1 MRIASITLVKD
12 EADIF
17 EGFIRH
23 NLHFVDRMYI
33 VDDRS
38 SDNTPEI
45 LRRLTAETDAVRLL
59 DDGWTGAFHQS
70 RRTTAAMR
78 RVIAEEDWD
87 VILAL
92 DVDELICAADRS
104 VFESAI
110 AAIPPG
116 HVGGFSAIQY
126 FATGSDD
133 PSIADP
139 RVRVRS
145 ATHWG
150 HLFKSFAVSP
160 IDPNLSF
167 GDGNHRLDLNGKSLP
182 AHILPGIALAH
193 FAIRSA
199 DQIAIKC
206 LKHYVGWR
214 SRLDYDELMSSHLIG
229 GARALKEEP
238 SFALSPAS
246 PITHAY
252 LGFDTAT
259 AQDRP
264 FVERRGEIKWPELA
278 TTSPYVQLLGLLDQ
292 LIAQARLAD
301 GAAIDAANPSA
312 TLELEQLKGSTSRLF
327 KAYVTQ
333 MGKKLKRSYRKR
345 FSR

>member
-12 EADIF
+12 EADIL

-23 NLHFVDRMYI
+23 NLHFVDRMYV

-59 DDGWTGAFHQS
+59 DDGWTGAFQQS
-70 RRTTAAMR
+70 KRTTAAMQ
-78 RVIAEEDWD
+78 RVMADDDWD

-92 DVDELICAADRS
+92 DTDELICAADRA
-104 VFESAI
+104 VFEDAI
-110 AAIPPG
+110 SAIPPG
-116 HVGGFSAIQY
+116 HVGGFSALQY
-126 FATGSDD
+126 YATASDD
-133 PSIADP
+133 PTIADP
-139 RVRVRS
+139 LVRVRT
-145 ATHWG
+145 ALPWG
-150 HLFKSFAVSP
+150 HLFKSFAVRP
-160 IDPNLSF
+160 IDPNISYT
-167 GDGNHRLDLNGKSLP
+167 DGNHRLDLNGTTLP
-182 AHILPGIALAH
+182 AHILPKVALAH

-214 SRLDYDELMSSHLIG
+214 SRADYNEGLSSHSIG
-229 GARALKEEP
+229 GARALKQEP
-238 SFALSPAS
+238 SFALSPTS
-246 PITHAY
+246 PILETY
-252 LGFDTAT
+252 LVVDLSE

-292 LIAQARLAD
+292 LIAQAKWAD
-301 GAAIDAANPSA
+301 GAALDRANPSA
-312 TLELEQLKGSTSRLF
+312 RLELEQLKGSTTKLF

-333 MGKKLKRSYRKR
+333 VGKKLKRSFQKR
-345 FSR
+345 FG